1 MVMCSCPISSRR
13 ARWSTSSSAWSRP
26 WAGGLAPRLRR
37 RQKVEAGFRNFVSS
51 AEDFILHMCARQY
64 LCGPA
69 ERYHITDLSK
79 GAMLT
84 GRARIDRAR
93 RYDRWYGPLV
103 EELNL
108 VAKPGAGIFAVGT
121 AVARHLA
128 RRGFPG
134 PVTRV
139 IHYSGQAGPARTAAI
154 AGHEDD
160 FEKFRN
166 SVSLE
171 LLLATAEDVLNTSVP
186 ANIRDE
192 TLALLAGSELSLS
205 RHQLIFS
212 YKLALESHKRRQPA
226 TSRLSPAHNAPP
238 GPLLSVA
245 VRQRAPRMILVPE
258 SGSSTYRE
266 RPQSGCAPS
275 ADYERSKIAPAAPAR
290 ARRSSN
296 SGHPGPGSR
305 LACRGIGQALPAG
318 RVRGT

>member
-1 MVMCSCPISSRR
+1 
-13 ARWSTSSSAWSRP
+13 
-26 WAGGLAPRLRR
+26 
-37 RQKVEAGFRNFVSS
+37 
-51 AEDFILHMCARQY
+51 MCARQY

-238 GPLLSVA
+238 GPLLSV
-245 VRQRAPRMILVPE
+245 VLRDIQDGHGDVTHHEHVETGIP
-258 SGSSTYRE
+258 GT
-266 RPQSGCAPS
+266 
-275 ADYERSKIAPAAPAR
+275 R
-290 ARRSSN
+290 AR
-296 SGHPGPGSR
+296 GDVHGVAGMLT
-305 LACRGIGQALPAG
+305 LAV
-318 RVRGT
+318 VRAVDAVGWSW